1 MNNKEF
7 HFTCITHIFYDFNN
21 IQQISPLRG
30 NSFKEEVH
38 PKPKLGMFC
47 ALPQNNQHRF
57 EKWYKYP
64 ETNCL
69 ETWKLH
75 KILVGQGVIWI
86 NQIKSIT
93 SSSWVIDQNTIYH
106 DLIKYSRTT
115 YPTEIL
121 MSFLNLTDNLLQDAY
136 IVFFFKNVS
145 IILRCYKWQ
154 WLKTTYKLSF
164 LVW

>member
-1 MNNKEF
+1 M
-7 HFTCITHIFYDFNN
+7 
-21 IQQISPLRG
+21 
-30 NSFKEEVH
+30 H

-64 ETNCL
+64 EANCL

-106 DLIKYSRTT
+106 DLINYSRTT
-115 YPTEIL
+115 CPTEIL

-136 IVFFFKNVS
+136 IFFFS
-145 IILRCYKWQ
+145 
-154 WLKTTYKLSF
+154 KTCQ
-164 LVW
+164 